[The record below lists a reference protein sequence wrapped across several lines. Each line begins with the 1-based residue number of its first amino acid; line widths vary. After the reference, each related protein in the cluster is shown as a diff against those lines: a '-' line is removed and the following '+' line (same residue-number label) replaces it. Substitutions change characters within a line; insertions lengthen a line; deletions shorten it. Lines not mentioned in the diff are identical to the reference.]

1 MVKGFAQLPN
11 FRRSTAALAV
21 RGDTLIRGLP
31 GAAASRPHRLEV
43 PLDIRLAEGREYS
56 IKHILLLLSPA
67 GTPSGETLLGK
78 RDQVRW
84 RLGRLLGESGQCEQD
99 ETATSLRE
107 KSTRWMARLPGLLP
121 DPPEAPAGQRLGAV
135 QDDAEAFGRVE
146 QVDRVTAEMVVPIG
160 VPGIDAVRVMD
171 AVVPMEAE
179 PSWSGDQQE
188 VVRVPGEVPTVVVT
202 DPRLDEAQAGAR
214 GSTPAWVRD
223 GQDDGLRV
231 AALASKINLPESH
244 EHALGGR
251 EPLVQLLCPQS
262 PHAPSGAARCSPE
275 MPSQSRSASSA
286 GSSRRVTVPCSPSSS
301 IRALRGTR

>member
-1 MVKGFAQLPN
+1 M
-11 FRRSTAALAV
+11 
-21 RGDTLIRGLP
+21 RGDPLIRGLP

-146 QVDRVTAEMVVPIG
+146 
-160 VPGIDAVRVMD
+160 
-171 AVVPMEAE
+171 
-179 PSWSGDQQE
+179 
-188 VVRVPGEVPTVVVT
+188 
-202 DPRLDEAQAGAR
+202 
-214 GSTPAWVRD
+214 
-223 GQDDGLRV
+223 
-231 AALASKINLPESH
+231 
-244 EHALGGR
+244 
-251 EPLVQLLCPQS
+251 
-262 PHAPSGAARCSPE
+262 
-275 MPSQSRSASSA
+275 
-286 GSSRRVTVPCSPSSS
+286 
-301 IRALRGTR
+301 